1 MKHLNLKEMKFR
13 SRAELDFL
21 EDFSVQARDLVLA
34 PGILDENGN
43 ETTGTVFNVQG
54 RRIQY
59 SDNIDTVGGQSGSP
73 VWQTL
78 EGDDPRVLA
87 VHSRGGGFRNAGTLI
102 DTEAYKLIMDEI
114 EGDEDPALLPE
125 NLIYGSD
132 PISRPIPLPDLPGD
146 DLIEGKYRKER
157 ILGLAGND
165 TIFGAGADDY
175 APRSRPISLKVMK
188 VMTSLMAEQGTTE
201 LQVVVTTI

>member
-1 MKHLNLKEMKFR
+1 MKFR

-73 VWQTL
+73 VWHTL